1 MKRLALLSLA
11 SLLLLAPTAGCHGP
25 QKLTRSLDEW
35 CNTGYVESPW
45 VYGNTLAHLLLAVAN
60 ALTWTVDSFINIY
73 YFWVDDAKPFG
84 TGRGTAYPFKAV
96 SPSKK

>member
-1 MKRLALLSLA
+1 MKRLALVSLA
-11 SLLLLAPTAGCHGP
+11 ILVLAAPIGCHGP
-25 QKLTRSLDEW
+25 QKLSRSLDEW
-35 CNTGYVESPW
+35 VNERYVESPW
-45 VYGNTLAHLLLAVAN
+45 LVGNTLSHVLVAVAT
-60 ALTWTVDSFINIY
+60 ALTLTVDSFINIY